1 LFDYRYKDLETGKLN
16 IDKLTTINS
25 CHSYS
30 QLVSS
35 GTECSA
41 EYYEQ
46 RQNAYEQ
53 RIIRQQ
59 EREKY
64 ALEQELRQK
73 EYEIRREKERK
84 EQEERDSTLRELREY
99 RERLEAREAELARN
113 RRLREE
119 ETRQIYL
126 GGSNHGQYIIT
137 NSGRVKVG

>member
-16 IDKLTTINS
+16 IDRLTTINS
-25 CHSYS
+25 CQSYS
-30 QLVSS
+30 DLVNS
-35 GTECSA
+35 GTECSY

-46 RQNAYEQ
+46 RRNAWEN

-64 ALEQELRQK
+64 ALEQELWQK

-84 EQEERDSTLRELREY
+84 EQEERDLTLRELREY

-137 NSGRVKVG
+137 NSGKVKVG

>member
-1 LFDYRYKDLETGKLN
+1 MFDYRYKDLETGKLN

-25 CHSYS
+25 CQSYS

-41 EYYEQ
+41 EYYEH

-99 RERLEAREAELARN
+99 TERLEAREAELARN
-113 RRLREE
+113 KRLREE

-126 GGSNHGQYIIT
+126 GGADHGRYIIT
-137 NSGRVKVG
+137 NRGKVRQG